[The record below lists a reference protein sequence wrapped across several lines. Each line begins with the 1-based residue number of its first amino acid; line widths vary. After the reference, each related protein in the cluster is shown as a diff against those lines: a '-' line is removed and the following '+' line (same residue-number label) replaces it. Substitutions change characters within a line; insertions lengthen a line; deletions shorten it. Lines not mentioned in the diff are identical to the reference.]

1 MGSMRYWAAR
11 VCLVVITSV
20 GLVAAV
26 ACGGASE
33 SPADAVPPTA
43 SQPAPQPSAGGG
55 APVRIALASS
65 DLSVGP
71 NRVVLGL
78 IDPDAG
84 PIVNA
89 RVQVSTFFIEGGSQ
103 EGPIETASA
112 EFRKWP
118 VFGGVY
124 TVGLEF
130 DRAGTWGLVVE
141 GVEPEGAT
149 LQSTLSVT
157 VRETSRTPAVGAAAP
172 PSLTKTASDAAN
184 LGEITSDTDP
194 DPELYATTIAD
205 ALRARRPLLVAFS
218 TPAYC
223 QTATCGPQLDVV
235 KELKAQYRDR
245 VSFIHVEM
253 FDNPDEIQGDL
264 SRARTVPAAAE
275 WGLPSEPWTFVVD
288 AEGLV
293 AAKFEGFATRD
304 ELEDALAKVL
314 P

>member
-1 MGSMRYWAAR
+1 MRYGAAR
-11 VCLVVITSV
+11 MWVGVIASV
-20 GLVAAV
+20 ALGTAI
-26 ACGGASE
+26 ACGQAGE
-33 SPADAVPPTA
+33 SPAVGEPPI
-43 SQPAPQPSAGGG
+43 APQPTQPSGG
-55 APVRIALASS
+55 ARVRIALASS

-78 IDPDAG
+78 IEPEAG
-84 PIVNA
+84 PILNA
-89 RVQVSTFFIEGGSQ
+89 RVRVSTFFIEGGSQ
-103 EGPIETASA
+103 EGPIETVSA

-118 VFGGVY
+118 VSGGVY
-124 TVGLEF
+124 TADLEF
-130 DRAGTWGLVVE
+130 DRAGTWGLVVD
-141 GVEPEGAT
+141 GVESEGAT
-149 LQSTLSVT
+149 LQSTIAVT
-157 VRETSRTPAVGAAAP
+157 VRETSLTPAIGAAAP
-172 PSLTKTASDAAN
+172 PSVTKTASDVAK

-205 ALRARRPLLVAFS
+205 ALRAGRPLIVAFS

-223 QTATCGPQLDVV
+223 QTSTCGPQLGIV

-245 VSFIHVEM
+245 ANFIHVEM
-253 FDNPDEIQGDL
+253 LDNPDEIQGDL

-275 WGLPSEPWTFVVD
+275 WNLPSEPWTFVVD

-304 ELEDALAKVL
+304 ELEEALAKVL

>member
-1 MGSMRYWAAR
+1 MRYWAAR
-11 VCLVVITSV
+11 ACVGLVMPVA
-20 GLVAAV
+20 LVAAV
-26 ACGGASE
+26 ACGGAAD
-33 SPADAVPPTA
+33 SPADAAPVH
-43 SQPAPQPSAGGG
+43 APQPTGQPSAD
-55 APVRIALASS
+55 ARVRIALASS

-84 PIVNA
+84 PILDA
-89 RVQVSTFFIEGGSQ
+89 RVQVSTFFLEGRSQ
-103 EGPIETASA
+103 EGPIETVGA

-130 DRAGTWGLVVE
+130 DRAGAWGLVID

-149 LQSTLSVT
+149 LQSTIPVT
-157 VRETSRTPAVGAAAP
+157 VRQESLTPAVGAAAP
-172 PSLTKTASDAAN
+172 PSLTKTASDTAS
-184 LGEITSDTDP
+184 LGKITSDTDP
-194 DPELYATTIAD
+194 DPELYAATIAD
-205 ALRARRPLLVAFS
+205 ALRAGRPLIVAFS
-218 TPAYC
+218 TPAFC
-223 QTATCGPQLDVV
+223 QTLTCGPQLDVV
-235 KELKAQYRDR
+235 KELKSRYRDSA
-245 VSFIHVEM
+245 SFIHVEM
-253 FDNPDEIQGDL
+253 FDNPNEVQGDL

-275 WGLPSEPWTFVVD
+275 WNLPSEPWTFVVD

-293 AAKFEGFATRD
+293 AAKFEGFATHD

>member
-1 MGSMRYWAAR
+1 MSGKIRGRGMAASWYGIAR
-11 VCLVVITSV
+11 
-20 GLVAAV
+20 
-26 ACGGASE
+26 
-33 SPADAVPPTA
+33 TA
-43 SQPAPQPSAGGG
+43 T
-55 APVRIALASS
+55 I
-65 DLSVGP
+65 
-71 NRVVLGL
+71 
-78 IDPDAG
+78 
-84 PIVNA
+84 
-89 RVQVSTFFIEGGSQ
+89 
-103 EGPIETASA
+103 
-112 EFRKWP
+112 
-118 VFGGVY
+118 
-124 TVGLEF
+124 
-130 DRAGTWGLVVE
+130 DRAGAWGLVVE
-141 GVEPEGAT
+141 GVEPDGAT

-288 AEGLV
+288 RDGLVQAKFEAFTTRIELV
-293 AAKFEGFATRD
+293 AALIAV
-304 ELEDALAKVL
+304 LE
-314 P
+314 

>member
-1 MGSMRYWAAR
+1 MRYWAAR
-11 VCLVVITSV
+11 VFVVIASV
-20 GLVAAV
+20 GLIAAV
-26 ACGGASE
+26 ACGGAAE
-33 SPADAVPPTA
+33 SPADGASPSA
-43 SQPAPQPSAGGG
+43 SQPARQPSAG

-78 IDPDAG
+78 IEPEAG
-84 PIVNA
+84 PILNA
-89 RVQVSTFFIEGGSQ
+89 RVRVSTFFIEGGSQ
-103 EGPIETASA
+103 EGPIETVS
-112 EFRKWP
+112 
-118 VFGGVY
+118 GGVY

-130 DRAGTWGLVVE
+130 DRAGAWGLVVD
-141 GVEPEGAT
+141 GVGSGGAT
-149 LQSTLSVT
+149 LQSTVAVS

-172 PSLTKTASDAAN
+172 PTVTKTASDAAN

-205 ALRARRPLLVAFS
+205 ALSAGRPLIVAFS

-223 QTATCGPQLDVV
+223 QTSTCGPQLDVV
-235 KELKAQYRDR
+235 KELKARYRDR
-245 VSFIHVEM
+245 ASFIHVET

-264 SRARTVPAAAE
+264 SRARSAPAVAE
-275 WGLPSEPWTFVVD
+275 WNLPSEPWTFVVD

-293 AAKFEGFATRD
+293 AAKFEGFTTRD
-304 ELEDALAKVL
+304 ELEDALGKVL

>member
-1 MGSMRYWAAR
+1 MTSVA
-11 VCLVVITSV
+11 LVV
-20 GLVAAV
+20 AV
-26 ACGGASE
+26 ACGGAAE
-33 SPADAVPPTA
+33 SPADAAPVHAPEPTE
-43 SQPAPQPSAGGG
+43 QPSAG
-55 APVRIALASS
+55 ARVRIALASS

-78 IDPDAG
+78 IEPDAG
-84 PIVNA
+84 PILNA
-89 RVQVSTFFIEGGSQ
+89 RVQVSTFFIGGGSQ
-103 EGPIETASA
+103 EGPIETVSA
-112 EFRKWP
+112 EFRRWP

-130 DRAGTWGLVVE
+130 DRAGAWGLVVD

-149 LQSTLSVT
+149 VQSTIAVT
-157 VRETSRTPAVGAAAP
+157 VRETSRTPAVGAPAP
-172 PSLTKTASDAAN
+172 PSVTKTASDTAN
-184 LGEITSDTDP
+184 LGKITSDTDP

-205 ALRARRPLLVAFS
+205 ALRAGRPLIVAFS

-223 QTATCGPQLDVV
+223 QTAICGPQLDVV

-264 SRARTVPAAAE
+264 SRARTVPVAAE
-275 WGLPSEPWTFVVD
+275 WGLPSEPWTFVVN

-293 AAKFEGFATRD
+293 SAKFEGFATRD
-304 ELEDALAKVL
+304 ELEEAIDGVL
-314 P
+314 R

>member
-1 MGSMRYWAAR
+1 
-11 VCLVVITSV
+11 
-20 GLVAAV
+20 
-26 ACGGASE
+26 
-33 SPADAVPPTA
+33 
-43 SQPAPQPSAGGG
+43 
-55 APVRIALASS
+55 
-65 DLSVGP
+65 VGP

-78 IDPDAG
+78 IEPDAG

-89 RVQVSTFFIEGGSQ
+89 RVQVSTFFIEGGLQ
-103 EGPIETASA
+103 EGPIETVDAQ
-112 EFRKWP
+112 FREWP

-130 DRAGTWGLVVE
+130 DRAGTWGLVVD
-141 GVEPEGAT
+141 GVESEGAT
-149 LQSTLSVT
+149 LQSTLAVT
-157 VRETSRTPAVGAAAP
+157 VRETSRTPAIGAAAP
-172 PSLTKTASDAAN
+172 PSVTKTASDTAN
-184 LGEITSDTDP
+184 LGKITSDTDP

-205 ALRARRPLLVAFS
+205 ALKAGRPLIVAFS

-275 WGLPSEPWTFVVD
+275 WDLPSEPWTFVVD

>member
-1 MGSMRYWAAR
+1 MRYWVTRAC
-11 VCLVVITSV
+11 VGLVMPVA
-20 GLVAAV
+20 LVAAV
-26 ACGGASE
+26 ACGGAAD
-33 SPADAVPPTA
+33 SPADA
-43 SQPAPQPSAGGG
+43 APEHAPEPSGQPSAG
-55 APVRIALASS
+55 ARVRIALASS

-84 PIVNA
+84 PILDA
-89 RVQVSTFFIEGGSQ
+89 RVQVSTFFLGGRSQ
-103 EGPIETASA
+103 EGPIETVGA

-130 DRAGTWGLVVE
+130 DRAGAWGLVID

-149 LQSTLSVT
+149 LQSTIPVT
-157 VRETSRTPAVGAAAP
+157 VRQESRTPAVGAAAP
-172 PSLTKTASDAAN
+172 PSLTKTASDTAN
-184 LGEITSDTDP
+184 LAEITSDTDP
-194 DPELYATTIAD
+194 DRELYATTIAD
-205 ALRARRPLLVAFS
+205 ALRAGRPLVVAFS

-223 QTATCGPQLDVV
+223 QTATCGPQLDIV

-245 VSFIHVEM
+245 ASFIHVEM

-288 AEGLV
+288 ADGLI

-304 ELEDALAKVL
+304 ELEEALADVL
-314 P
+314 R